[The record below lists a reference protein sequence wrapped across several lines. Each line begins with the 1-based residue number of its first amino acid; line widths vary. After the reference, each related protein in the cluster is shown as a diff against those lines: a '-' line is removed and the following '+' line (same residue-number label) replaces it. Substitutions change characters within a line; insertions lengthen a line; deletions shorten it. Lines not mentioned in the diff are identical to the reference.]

1 MENQFEFRNGN
12 IISKPKWFSFE
23 LIKLIIGMIIGSI
36 LIKDLTSSVLKM
48 RVLGALIGLDFTKN
62 IISRNNRSILSPL
75 ISCCVMF
82 TGAVLVENLT
92 NTEIGTRLFGAL
104 IGLKFTKKIFNF
116 QD

>member
-23 LIKLIIGMIIGSI
+23 LIKLIGMIIGSI

-82 TGAVLVENLT
+82 TGAVLVEFST
-92 NTEIGTRLFGAL
+92 STEIGTRLFGAL

>member
-82 TGAVLVENLT
+82 TGAVLVEFST
-92 NTEIGTRLFGAL
+92 STEIGTRLFGAL